1 MPSEAREVYLANHT
15 RAILDLWSLTRW
27 GRVLNLTGAATDWLD
42 TYEQGVFLLEQ
53 AEYLAPHFPE
63 AAQDELR
70 RWIEE

>member
-1 MPSEAREVYLANHT
+1 MQH
-15 RAILDLWSLTRW
+15 
-27 GRVLNLTGAATDWLD
+27 D

-70 RWIEE
+70 RWIKEETAELKTVYR

>member
-1 MPSEAREVYLANHT
+1 MSRE
-15 RAILDLWSLTRW
+15 
-27 GRVLNLTGAATDWLD
+27 
-42 TYEQGVFLLEQ
+42 VFLLEQ

>member
-1 MPSEAREVYLANHT
+1 MAIRIRRAEPSP
-15 RAILDLWSLTRW
+15 
-27 GRVLNLTGAATDWLD
+27 GAATDWLD

-70 RWIEE
+70 RWIEEEAAELRAVSG